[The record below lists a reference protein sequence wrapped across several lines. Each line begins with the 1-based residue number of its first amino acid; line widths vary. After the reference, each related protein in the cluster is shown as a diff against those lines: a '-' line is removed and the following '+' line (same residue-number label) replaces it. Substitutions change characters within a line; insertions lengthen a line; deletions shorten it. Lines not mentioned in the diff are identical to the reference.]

1 MSLQKG
7 QKLKLDSNVTAA
19 DLAVRC
25 TVKAPF
31 HIDVSCFGLDA
42 NGKLSD
48 EAYMVFYNQT
58 ASPREEIRLVADV
71 PDSQFM
77 LKLAS
82 LPAQIDK
89 LVFAAAIDPAHSQT
103 MRDLGSLEFR
113 LGEHVLLLSG
123 GDFSGEKAIMIAELY
138 RKDGDWR
145 LGVNG
150 QGFSGG
156 LDALLVHFGG
166 AVAPASAVPAPATA
180 PPATAA
186 PSAPARV
193 SLEKRFEQKAP
204 QLVSLAKIAG
214 VSLAR
219 NQLERV
225 RAKVAFVIDA
235 SGSMYTQYE
244 RGQVQEVV
252 NRVFP
257 LGVHFD
263 NDEELETWAFALKS
277 KQLSNVTFGNFKDYI
292 KKDKGGWQ
300 KWMSDLQSQYNNEPV
315 VIRQVIEHF
324 SGLTPPGPD
333 AEKKGFFSAKK
344 VFPKGFA
351 PAIADK
357 TPVFVLFISDGG
369 VSHND
374 EIQFL
379 IRWAS
384 TLPIFWQFIGIG
396 GSGYGALEKL
406 DEMTGRHIDNANF
419 FAVDDLRQ
427 ISEAELYDRMMKE
440 FPAWLK
446 QARAKGMIGNY
457 EL

>member
-7 QKLKLDSNVTAA
+7 QKLKLDSGTVAA
-19 DLAVRC
+19 EIAVRC
-25 TVKAPF
+25 TLKAPF

-48 EAYMVFYNQT
+48 EAYMVFYNQP
-58 ASPREEIRLVADV
+58 ASPKEEIRLVADV
-71 PDSQFM
+71 PDSQF
-77 LKLAS
+77 LVQLS
-82 LPAQIDK
+82 RLPVQIDR
-89 LVFAAAIDPAHSQT
+89 LVFAAAVDPAHSQS
-103 MRDLGSLEFR
+103 MNELGSLEFR
-113 LGEHVLLLSG
+113 LGEHVFALSG
-123 GDFSGEKAIMIAELY
+123 ADFSGEKAIMIAELY

-150 QGFSGG
+150 QGFNGG

-166 AVAPASAVPAPATA
+166 AVAADNAAPAQASSA
-180 PPATAA
+180 PMPAA
-186 PSAPARV
+186 APARV

-214 VSLAR
+214 VSLAK
-219 NQLERV
+219 NQLEKV
-225 RAKVAFVIDA
+225 RAKVAFVLDA
-235 SGSMYTQYE
+235 SGSMYAQYE

-263 NDEELETWAFALKS
+263 DDEELETWAFALKS
-277 KQLSNVTFGNFKDYI
+277 KQLSNVTFGNFKNYV

-300 KWMSDLQSQYNNEPV
+300 QWMSDLQSQYNNEPS

-324 SGLTPPGPD
+324 SGLATPGPV
-333 AEKKGFFSAKK
+333 AEKKGLFSSKK
-344 VFPKGFA
+344 IFPNEFA
-351 PAIADK
+351 PAIDAK

-369 VSHND
+369 VSHNE

-379 IRWAS
+379 IRWSS

-396 GSGYGALEKL
+396 GSSYGALAKL
-406 DEMTGRHIDNANF
+406 DDLSGRHIDNANF
-419 FAVDDLRQ
+419 FAIDDLRQ
-427 ISEAELYDRMMKE
+427 ISEAELYDRMMRE

-446 QARAKGMIGNY
+446 QARAKGMIGDY
-457 EL
+457 QL

>member
-7 QKLKLDSNVTAA
+7 QKLKLDSSTVAA
-19 DLAVRC
+19 DITVRC
-25 TVKAPF
+25 TLKAPF
-31 HIDVSCFGLDA
+31 HIDISCFGLDA

-58 ASPREEIRLVADV
+58 ASPKEEIRLLADV

-77 LKLAS
+77 VQLAR
-82 LPAQIDK
+82 LPARIDK
-89 LVFAAAIDPAHSQT
+89 LVFTAAIDPAHSQT
-103 MRDLGSLEFR
+103 MRELGSLEFR
-113 LGEHVLLLSG
+113 LGEHVFALSG
-123 GDFSGEKAIMIAELY
+123 LDFSGEKAIMVAELY

-150 QGFSGG
+150 QGFNGG

-166 AVAPASAVPAPATA
+166 AVAPASATATPA
-180 PPATAA
+180 AA
-186 PSAPARV
+186 APARV
-193 SLEKRFEQKAP
+193 SLEKRFEQQAP

-214 VSLAR
+214 VSLAKNR
-219 NQLERV
+219 LERV
-225 RAKVAFVIDA
+225 RAKVAFVLDA
-235 SGSMYTQYE
+235 SGSMYGQYDS
-244 RGQVQEVV
+244 GQVQEVV

-263 NDEELETWAFALKS
+263 DDEELETWAFALKS
-277 KQLSNVTFGNFKDYI
+277 KQLSNVTFGNFKNYV

-300 KWMSDLQSQYNNEPV
+300 QWMSDLNAGYNNEPA
-315 VIRQVIEHF
+315 VIRDVITHF
-324 SGLTPPGPD
+324 SGLTPP
-333 AEKKGFFSAKK
+333 AVVTEKKGIFSSKK
-344 VFPKGFA
+344 VFPEGFA
-351 PAIADK
+351 PAIAAK
-357 TPVFVLFISDGG
+357 APVFVLFISDGG

-396 GSGYGALEKL
+396 GSSYGALEKL
-406 DEMTGRHIDNANF
+406 DDLSGRHIDNANF
-419 FAVDDLRQ
+419 FAIDDLRQ
-427 ISEAELYDRMMKE
+427 ISEAELYDRMMQE

-446 QARAKGMIGNY
+446 QARARDIIGNY

>member
-7 QKLKLDSNVTAA
+7 QKLKLESKVVAA

-42 NGKLSD
+42 NGKLAD
-48 EAYMVFYNQT
+48 DAYMVFYNQT
-58 ASPREEIRLVADV
+58 ASPKEEIRLLADV

-77 LKLAS
+77 LRLSA
-82 LPAQIDK
+82 LPAPIDK

-103 MRDLGSLEFR
+103 MRELGSLEFR
-113 LGEHVLLLSG
+113 LGEHVFALSG
-123 GDFSGEKAIMIAELY
+123 ADFSGEKAIMVAELY

-150 QGFSGG
+150 QGFNGG

-166 AVAPASAVPAPATA
+166 ALAPAAASPAPAPEAATGPA
-180 PPATAA
+180 PV
-186 PSAPARV
+186 PARV

-214 VSLAR
+214 VSLAK
-219 NQLERV
+219 NKLERV

-235 SGSMYTQYE
+235 SGSMKLQYE

-263 NDEELETWAFALKS
+263 DDEALETWAFGNKS
-277 KQLSNVTFGNFKDYI
+277 KQLSNVTFGNFKDYVTQEA
-292 KKDKGGWQ
+292 GGWFQ
-300 KWMSDLQSQYNNEPV
+300 WMMDVQSNTNNEPV

-324 SGLTPPGPD
+324 SGLAPPEAD
-333 AEKKGFFSAKK
+333 ADNKGFFGLKK

-351 PAIADK
+351 PAITARA
-357 TPVFVLFISDGG
+357 PVFVLFISDGG
-369 VSHND
+369 VSENS

-396 GSGYGALEKL
+396 GSGYGALAKL
-406 DEMTGRHIDNANF
+406 DELSKRHIDNANF

-440 FPAWLK
+440 FPMWLK
-446 QARAKGMIGNY
+446 EARARNMIVDY

>member
-7 QKLKLDSNVTAA
+7 QKLKLDSSTVAA
-19 DLAVRC
+19 DLSVRC
-25 TVKAPF
+25 AVKAPF

-58 ASPREEIRLVADV
+58 ASAKEEIRLVADV

-77 LKLAS
+77 VQLS
-82 LPAQIDK
+82 RLPAQIAR
-89 LVFAAAIDPAHSQT
+89 LVFTAAIDPSHSQT
-103 MRDLGSLEFR
+103 MRELGSLEFR
-113 LGEHVLLLSG
+113 LGEHVFLLSG
-123 GDFSGEKAIMIAELY
+123 ADFSGEKAIMVAELY

-150 QGFSGG
+150 QGFNGG

-166 AVAPASAVPAPATA
+166 AVAPAAATA
-180 PPATAA
+180 PPAA
-186 PSAPARV
+186 APARV
-193 SLEKRFEQKAP
+193 SLEKRFEQQAP

-214 VSLAR
+214 VSLAKH
-219 NQLERV
+219 QLERV

-235 SGSMYTQYE
+235 SGSMYNQYE

-257 LGVHFD
+257 LGVHFND
-263 NDEELETWAFALKS
+263 DEELETWAFALKS
-277 KQLSNVTFGNFKDYI
+277 KRLSNVTFGNFKNYV

-300 KWMSDLQSQYNNEPV
+300 QWMSDLNAGYNNEPA
-315 VIRQVIEHF
+315 VIREVIAHF
-324 SGLTPPGPD
+324 SGLTPPD
-333 AEKKGFFSAKK
+333 IVTEKKGFFSSKK
-344 VFPKGFA
+344 SYPAGFA
-351 PAIADK
+351 PAIAAK
-357 TPVFVLFISDGG
+357 TPILVLFISDGG

-374 EIQFL
+374 EIEFL
-379 IRWAS
+379 ISWS
-384 TLPIFWQFIGIG
+384 SSLPIFWQFIGIG
-396 GSGYGALEKL
+396 GSSYGALEKL
-406 DEMTGRHIDNANF
+406 DELAGRHIDNANF
-419 FAVDDLRQ
+419 FAIDDLRQ
-427 ISEAELYDRMMKE
+427 ISEAELYDRMMRE

-446 QARAKGMIGNY
+446 QARARDMIGNY

>member
-1 MSLQKG
+1 MSLNKG
-7 QKLKLDSNVTAA
+7 QKLTLDSGMAA
-19 DLAVRC
+19 SDIAVRC

-58 ASPREEIRLVADV
+58 ASPKQEIRLVTDV

-77 LKLAS
+77 LRLDK
-82 LPAQIDK
+82 LPAQIAR

-103 MRDLGSLEFR
+103 MRELGSLEFR
-113 LGEHVLLLSG
+113 LGEHVFLLSG
-123 GDFSGEKAIMIAELY
+123 ADFSGEKAIMVAELY

-150 QGFSGG
+150 QGFNGG

-166 AVAPASAVPAPATA
+166 AVAPAGAVPPAPAT
-180 PPATAA
+180 PAT
-186 PSAPARV
+186 PAPARV

-214 VSLAR
+214 VSLAK
-219 NQLERV
+219 NNLERV
-225 RAKVAFVIDA
+225 RAKVAFVLDA
-235 SGSMYTQYE
+235 SGSMYGQYDS
-244 RGQVQEVV
+244 GQVQEVV

-263 NDEELETWAFALKS
+263 DDEELETWAFALKS
-277 KQLSNVTFGNFKDYI
+277 KQLSNVTFASFKNYV
-292 KKDKGGWQ
+292 KKDQGGWQ
-300 KWMSDLQSQYNNEPV
+300 RWMSDLNAGYNNEPA
-315 VIRQVIEHF
+315 VIRDVIAHF
-324 SGLTPPGPD
+324 SGLTPP
-333 AEKKGFFSAKK
+333 AIVTEKKGIFSSKK
-344 VFPKGFA
+344 VFPEGFA
-351 PAIADK
+351 PAIAAK
-357 TPVFVLFISDGG
+357 APVFVLFISDGG

-379 IRWAS
+379 IRWSS

-396 GSGYGALEKL
+396 GSSYGALEKL
-406 DEMTGRHIDNANF
+406 DDLKGRHIDNANF
-419 FAVDDLRQ
+419 FAIDDLRQ
-427 ISEAELYDRMMKE
+427 ISEAELYDRMMQE

-446 QARAKGMIGNY
+446 QARAKGMIGDY
-457 EL
+457 QL

>member
-7 QKLKLDSNVTAA
+7 QKLKLDGNMAA
-19 DLAVRC
+19 AEIAVHC

-58 ASPREEIRLVADV
+58 ASPKEEIRLLADV

-77 LKLAS
+77 VQLAR
-82 LPAQIDK
+82 LPARIDK
-89 LVFAAAIDPAHSQT
+89 LVFTAAIDPAHSQT
-103 MRDLGSLEFR
+103 MRELGRLEFR
-113 LGEHVLLLSG
+113 LGEHVFALSG
-123 GDFSGEKAIMIAELY
+123 LDFSGEKAIMVAELY

-150 QGFSGG
+150 QGFNGG

-166 AVAPASAVPAPATA
+166 AVAPAGATA
-180 PPATAA
+180 TPAAA
-186 PSAPARV
+186 APARV
-193 SLEKRFEQKAP
+193 SLEKRFEQQAP

-214 VSLAR
+214 VSLAK

-225 RAKVAFVIDA
+225 RAKVAFVLDA
-235 SGSMYTQYE
+235 SGSMYGQYDS
-244 RGQVQEVV
+244 GQVQEVV

-263 NDEELETWAFALKS
+263 DDEELETWAFALKS
-277 KQLSNVTFGNFKDYI
+277 KQLSNVTFGNFKNYV

-300 KWMSDLQSQYNNEPV
+300 QWMSDLNAGYNNEPA
-315 VIRQVIEHF
+315 VIRDVITHF
-324 SGLTPPGPD
+324 SGLTPP
-333 AEKKGFFSAKK
+333 AVVTEKKGIFSSKK
-344 VFPKGFA
+344 VFPEGFA
-351 PAIADK
+351 PAIAAK
-357 TPVFVLFISDGG
+357 APVFVLFISDGG

-396 GSGYGALEKL
+396 GSSYGALEKL
-406 DEMTGRHIDNANF
+406 DDLSGRHIDNANF
-419 FAVDDLRQ
+419 FAIDDLRQ
-427 ISEAELYDRMMKE
+427 ISEAELYDRMMQE

-446 QARAKGMIGNY
+446 QARARDIIGNY

>member
-1 MSLQKG
+1 MSLLKG
-7 QKLKLDSNVTAA
+7 QKLKLENSMVAA
-19 DLAVRC
+19 DLTVSC
-25 TVKAPF
+25 TFKAPF

-48 EAYMVFYNQT
+48 DAYMVFYNQT
-58 ASPREEIRLVADV
+58 ASPKEEIRLLADV
-71 PDSQFM
+71 PDSRFALQ
-77 LKLAS
+77 LAR

-103 MRDLGSLEFR
+103 MRELGSLEFR
-113 LGEHVLLLSG
+113 LGEHVFLLSG
-123 GDFSGEKAIMIAELY
+123 VDFSSEKAIMVAELY

-150 QGFSGG
+150 HGFNGG

-166 AVAPASAVPAPATA
+166 AVAPAGATA
-180 PPATAA
+180 PPAAA
-186 PSAPARV
+186 AAAAAPARV

-214 VSLAR
+214 VSLAK
-219 NQLERV
+219 NQLEKV
-225 RAKVAFVIDA
+225 RAKVAFVLDA
-235 SGSMYTQYE
+235 SGSMYAQYE

-263 NDEELETWAFALKS
+263 DDEELETWAFALKS
-277 KQLSNVTFGNFKDYI
+277 KQLSNVTFGNFKNYV

-300 KWMSDLQSQYNNEPV
+300 QWMSDLQSQYNNEPS

-324 SGLTPPGPD
+324 SGLVTPGPVT
-333 AEKKGFFSAKK
+333 EKKGLFSSKK
-344 VFPKGFA
+344 IFPNEFA
-351 PAIADK
+351 PAIDAK

-369 VSHND
+369 VSHNE

-379 IRWAS
+379 IRWSS

-396 GSGYGALEKL
+396 GSSYGALAKL
-406 DEMTGRHIDNANF
+406 DDLSGRHIDNANF
-419 FAVDDLRQ
+419 FAIDDLRQ
-427 ISEAELYDRMMKE
+427 ISEAELYDRMMQE

-446 QARAKGMIGNY
+446 QAHAKGMIGDY
-457 EL
+457 QL

>member
-7 QKLKLDSNVTAA
+7 QKLKLDSSTVAA
-19 DLAVRC
+19 DITVRC
-25 TVKAPF
+25 TLKAPF

-48 EAYMVFYNQT
+48 DAYMVFYNQT
-58 ASPREEIRLVADV
+58 ASPKEEIRLVANV
-71 PDSQFM
+71 PDSQFA
-77 LKLAS
+77 LNLAR

-89 LVFAAAIDPAHSQT
+89 LVFTAAIDPAHSQT
-103 MRDLGSLEFR
+103 MRELGSLEFR
-113 LGEHVLLLSG
+113 LGEHVFLLSG
-123 GDFSGEKAIMIAELY
+123 VDFSGEKAIMVAELY

-150 QGFSGG
+150 QGFNGG

-166 AVAPASAVPAPATA
+166 AVAPADAAAATPAAPA
-180 PPATAA
+180 AA
-186 PSAPARV
+186 APARV

-214 VSLAR
+214 VSLAK
-219 NQLERV
+219 NKLERV

-235 SGSMYTQYE
+235 SGSMYKQYE
-244 RGQVQEVV
+244 SGQVQEVV

-277 KQLSNVTFGNFKDYI
+277 KQLSNVTFVNFKDYV

-324 SGLTPPGPD
+324 SGLTPPGPE
-333 AEKKGFFSAKK
+333 AEKKGFFSSKK

-351 PAIADK
+351 PAITDK
-357 TPVFVLFISDGG
+357 APVFVLFISDGG

-406 DEMTGRHIDNANF
+406 DALSGRHIDNANF

-446 QARAKGMIGNY
+446 EARAKGMIGDY

>member
-7 QKLKLDSNVTAA
+7 QKIKLDSSTVAA
-19 DLAVRC
+19 DITVRC

-58 ASPREEIRLVADV
+58 ASPKEEIRLVTDV
-71 PDSQFM
+71 PDSRFM
-77 LKLAS
+77 LRLDK
-82 LPAQIDK
+82 LPAQIAR
-89 LVFAAAIDPAHSQT
+89 LVFTAAIDPAHSQT
-103 MRDLGSLEFR
+103 MRELGSLEFC
-113 LGEHVLLLSG
+113 LGEHVFLLSG
-123 GDFSGEKAIMIAELY
+123 ADFSGEKAIMVAELY

-150 QGFSGG
+150 QGFNGG

-166 AVAPASAVPAPATA
+166 AVAADNAAPKQANSAPAA
-180 PPATAA
+180 
-186 PSAPARV
+186 APARV

-214 VSLAR
+214 VSLAKNR
-219 NQLERV
+219 LEKV
-225 RAKVAFVIDA
+225 RAKVAFVLDA
-235 SGSMYTQYE
+235 SGSMYAQYE

-263 NDEELETWAFALKS
+263 DDEELETWAFARKS
-277 KQLSNVTFGNFKDYI
+277 KQLSNVTFGNYKDYV

-300 KWMSDLQSQYNNEPV
+300 QWMNDLNSGHNNEPA
-315 VIRQVIEHF
+315 VIRDVIAHF
-324 SGLTPPGPD
+324 SGLTPPD
-333 AEKKGFFSAKK
+333 AVAEKKGLFSSKK
-344 VFPKGFA
+344 MFPDGFA
-351 PAIADK
+351 PAIDAR
-357 TPVFVLFISDGG
+357 TPILALFISDGG
-369 VSHND
+369 VSHNK
-374 EIQFL
+374 EIEFL
-379 IRWAS
+379 IRWSS

-396 GSGYGALEKL
+396 GSSYGALEKL
-406 DEMTGRHIDNANF
+406 DELSGRHIDNANF
-419 FAVDDLRQ
+419 FSIDDLRQ
-427 ISEAELYDRMMKE
+427 ISEAELYDRMMQE

-446 QARAKGMIGNY
+446 QVRAKGMIGDY

>member
-7 QKLKLDSNVTAA
+7 QKLKLDSSTVAA
-19 DLAVRC
+19 DIAVRC
-25 TVKAPF
+25 TLKAPF

-48 EAYMVFYNQT
+48 DAYMVFYNQT
-58 ASPREEIRLVADV
+58 ASPKEEIRLLADV

-77 LKLAS
+77 LRLSA
-82 LPAQIDK
+82 LPAHIDK
-89 LVFAAAIDPAHSQT
+89 LVFTAAIDPAHSQT
-103 MRDLGSLEFR
+103 MRELGSLEFR
-113 LGEHVLLLSG
+113 LGEHVFLLSG
-123 GDFSGEKAIMIAELY
+123 VDFSSEKAIMVAELY

-150 QGFSGG
+150 QGFNGG

-166 AVAPASAVPAPATA
+166 ALAPANAAPAPA
-180 PPATAA
+180 PAK
-186 PSAPARV
+186 V

-214 VSLAR
+214 VSLAK

-235 SGSMYTQYE
+235 SGSMKQQYE
-244 RGQVQEVV
+244 CGQVQEVV

-263 NDEELETWAFALKS
+263 DDEALETWAFGNKS
-277 KQLSNVTFGNFKDYI
+277 KQLSNVTFGNFKDYVTQEA
-292 KKDKGGWQ
+292 GGWFQ
-300 KWMSDLQSQYNNEPV
+300 WMMDVQSNDNNEPV

-324 SGLTPPGPD
+324 SGLAPPGPD
-333 AEKKGFFSAKK
+333 ADNKGFFGLKK

-351 PAIADK
+351 PAITARA
-357 TPVFVLFISDGG
+357 PVFVLFISDGG
-369 VSHND
+369 VSHNS

-396 GSGYGALEKL
+396 GSSYGALAKL
-406 DEMTGRHIDNANF
+406 DELSRRHIDNANF

-440 FPAWLK
+440 FPMWLK
-446 QARAKGMIGNY
+446 EARARGMIGDY